1 MRLNMVSERKIGTL
15 FHKEHKPTNRVC
27 LIKQTVLEVSSR
39 QCETLRRFVDSST
52 GYSHPGLRWAW
63 ATSGGKTDKNS
74 SVG

>member
-39 QCETLRRFVDSST
+39 QCETLRRFVGSSNEYLENGDT
-52 GYSHPGLRWAW
+52 KASDVQERVL
-63 ATSGGKTDKNS
+63 DLE
-74 SVG
+74 VE